1 MPQLIAIVRQG
12 KIAQINVLKTK
23 DIEASGGND
32 PTFRLVDIS
41 RRPDIKLGTPW
52 PPTRDPNDLI
62 QEDEG
67 HYAVVQGGKVLQV
80 VAPAHID
87 PWWTHTTAGASKTYR
102 QRLKHNPHADPTISV
117 QPIPEGATVKEGDSW
132 PPPAPP
138 KGA

>member
-52 PPTRDPNDLI
+52 PPTSDPNDLLLPYT
-62 QEDEG
+62 G
-67 HYAVVQGGKVLQV
+67 HVAVVQGGKVLQV
-80 VAPAHID
+80 VAPAELD
-87 PWWTHTTAGASKTYR
+87 PWKSQRHGPEIQKLR
-102 QRLKHNPHADPTISV
+102 QRLKHNPHADPTITIE
-117 QPIPEGATVKEGDSW
+117 PIPEGTTVNVGDPW
-132 PPPAPP
+132 TPPTPE